1 MLNFFRKAKDKY
13 IVSKY
18 NIIKK
23 SQKISNAS
31 KIKFSKNSSI
41 NDVII
46 EDNVSVGEFIGS
58 LNSLTIGTCTYI
70 SKQLQVYGYNGDLSI
85 GKFCSIA
92 GKLSAICGDG
102 YHQKKRLSTYPFP
115 FRKPFNKSVSEK
127 DFYSKDCFPRT
138 KIIIGHDVWIG
149 EDVLI
154 AKGKSIGNGSI
165 IAAKSVV
172 TKDVKPYSI
181 VAGNPAKE
189 IKKRFPID
197 VINKIEELKWWEWSI
212 DKIKQNLDLFTLDG
226 MELINAID
234 QFKSK
239 NYSINEKK

>member
-1 MLNFFRKAKDKY
+1 M
-13 IVSKY
+13 
-18 NIIKK
+18 
-23 SQKISNAS
+23 
-31 KIKFSKNSSI
+31 
-41 NDVII
+41 
-46 EDNVSVGEFIGS
+46 
-58 LNSLTIGTCTYI
+58 
-70 SKQLQVYGYNGDLSI
+70 
-85 GKFCSIA
+85 
-92 GKLSAICGDG
+92 
-102 YHQKKRLSTYPFP
+102 
-115 FRKPFNKSVSEK
+115 
-127 DFYSKDCFPRT
+127 
-138 KIIIGHDVWIG
+138 
-149 EDVLI
+149 
-154 AKGKSIGNGSI
+154 
-165 IAAKSVV
+165 V